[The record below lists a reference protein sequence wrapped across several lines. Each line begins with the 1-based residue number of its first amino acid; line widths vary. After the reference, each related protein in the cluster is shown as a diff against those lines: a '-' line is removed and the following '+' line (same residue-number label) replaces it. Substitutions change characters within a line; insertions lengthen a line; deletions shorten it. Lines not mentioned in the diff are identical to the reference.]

1 MGISLLGLVGAITIS
16 GIQSTSVPSAAT
28 QVIDFLHL
36 ENLSFQV
43 QVALIATLA
52 SLILVSRSAI
62 SLYLSKRI
70 LYFFAKKSSE
80 LSAKIIRKIFQE
92 GLEEVRK
99 SSRQQILYT
108 TTTGCDLLMIG
119 VIAQGIN
126 LIADIA
132 LLILITFGILWI
144 QPATAI
150 TAVLVFG
157 IASLIMHKRFNKRA
171 RGLGSLGANQNV
183 SANNLIEELFS
194 TYRETFVRN
203 SQHLLIGRIQ
213 YRRLL
218 SSNTQAGMT
227 YLPLLNKYFLEFTL
241 IFGAL
246 AVAAVQFLLQDAR
259 SAIVGLALFLAAG
272 SRLIPSLLRVQQ
284 SFLNIRNSL
293 GGAEKTI
300 SLVKS
305 MPNQHQYEDLKLDKA
320 NSEFKGIVDVQD
332 LSFDYEGSDRMILDG
347 ISLKMLEN
355 SIFAITG
362 PSGSGKTT
370 LVDLILGI
378 LAPKSGKVTI
388 SGYSPEQAIQTCPT
402 LISYVPQEV
411 PLVSGSFAAN
421 VALGVNIE
429 DIDLSRVSRVCG
441 VSRLGGLIE
450 NLPDGLDTI
459 LGTPGITLSGGERQ
473 RLGLARALYTD
484 PKLLVLD
491 EPTSALDLDSESQIA
506 EALSEIKQN
515 TTIIIIAHR
524 ASILRYADYIYYLE
538 RGRLKAEGSLADLKK
553 KLPNFEQSLKELN

>member
-1 MGISLLGLVGAITIS
+1 MGLVGAITIS

-70 LYFFAKKSSE
+70 LYFFARKSSE

-92 GLEEVRK
+92 GLEEVKK

-157 IASLIMHKRFNKRA
+157 IASLIMHKRFNQRA

-362 PSGSGKTT
+362 PSGS
-370 LVDLILGI
+370 
-378 LAPKSGKVTI
+378 
-388 SGYSPEQAIQTCPT
+388 
-402 LISYVPQEV
+402 
-411 PLVSGSFAAN
+411 
-421 VALGVNIE
+421 
-429 DIDLSRVSRVCG
+429 
-441 VSRLGGLIE
+441 
-450 NLPDGLDTI
+450 
-459 LGTPGITLSGGERQ
+459 
-473 RLGLARALYTD
+473 
-484 PKLLVLD
+484 
-491 EPTSALDLDSESQIA
+491 
-506 EALSEIKQN
+506 
-515 TTIIIIAHR
+515 
-524 ASILRYADYIYYLE
+524 
-538 RGRLKAEGSLADLKK
+538 
-553 KLPNFEQSLKELN
+553 